1 MGNTT
6 TKSHYSKSLAVG
18 GTSRRPRWEGSGLP
32 APPGKPILIPG
43 ADETQP
49 DVVGIRWERSPS
61 NGGSAIVG
69 YLVEHRR
76 LGSPHWVRSTPGLC
90 TFPELTLSGL
100 EPGWRY
106 QFRVRAQNAIGL
118 SRPSEISDPLT
129 VTLQRSASSSPYFE
143 LELKDTVILEGEQ
156 AEFVVRFSG
165 SPLPKISWFK
175 DGFEIFSSRR
185 TRIITDSG
193 RSVLLIHQT
202 ALNDEGEIKCTA
214 TNRAGHASTKSKL
227 VLEAPPKIRLPRQY
241 EDGLLFEQDE
251 TIRLKVS
258 LAGRPPPMV
267 FWYHD
272 GELIPNDE
280 RHIFETM
287 DGESVM
293 KIPDAKRVDR
303 GEYTVKAVNKLGEN
317 TSSFLV
323 TVTDRPAAP
332 GKAMVTMT
340 LGRSVTLSWKEPE
353 DDGGCKIGTYIVE
366 YYRIGWDVWLK
377 AITSR
382 QTKAT
387 LSELIEGSE
396 YKFRVKAENPYGV
409 SEPSEES
416 DVIFIPDLK
425 RGIMTPSLSGKSQS
439 HREIRSRE
447 KREVSFA
454 VPTQRTRSLTR
465 EEARTRDDD
474 DDGHFSPSSRSVSAQ
489 RLSRPSR
496 ADSRVTFA
504 LDTLDKSDAAPV
516 PPARSKDHST
526 SKHESRVENHVDRS
540 SIDVNVTSNENVNL
554 YKESSAISRASTT
567 VTVSP
572 PIVDD
577 SSRRSAYR
585 ESRSRSVSISR
596 ERSMS
601 PLSMPQI
608 QEKYEEESLTRSTRV
623 LRPAASLTLTKQQAV
638 VDEPDPP
645 FVKSLS
651 LEDKSRSPTT
661 PREDDETA
669 LHGSSE
675 FMLVLYPDDQD
686 QDKKLVDISDRE
698 KMTIKI
704 TGDETED
711 MEDLI
716 PPPMSLSLPE
726 LFSAEHQVVETL
738 REAVSST
745 ELLHERAMERFYRAV
760 AAEEA
765 SEVAKKKT
773 QVERTTGELASTLEE
788 NADPEEARISLR
800 RRLSNPG
807 VTAQNLISW
816 QAKKNRRRSSESQAD
831 AIKAP
836 LKILTPSLMSTA
848 EARSDPNLPSE
859 PETPIG
865 HSWGLDKEEDAASQ
879 LRRWHD
885 SNVPLVEEKGNEKS
899 IPWQASSNE
908 EALPI
913 EGVVQT
919 PLIAQADEKQ
929 EEEEE
934 ELEES
939 IETSEE
945 SSEENSSADSEDLKL
960 LKARILARQ
969 VLEEEDTY
977 HPRGKPVLHIEVEP
991 PPVPP
996 HNVPILDVTPPTPT
1010 KPNAPLSPT
1019 NVVPKSILK
1028 KPKEEPIP
1036 VNSFGRPIPPEKPI
1050 RKVPPQS
1057 AQPMIKRE
1065 EDFLDKQTD
1074 IAPEPVTHRTPVLS
1088 ESDTDSVLSA
1098 GEAAKNRRIH
1108 AKARP
1113 AASEE
1118 EVDEEDIEARMAV
1131 VNHYTEIVREHS
1143 SRYNYRSSE
1152 ERKLGD
1158 SLASSRRSSFSE
1170 DQDAKDHVAKDRQE
1184 TVILAK
1190 SNKKQDVR
1198 GAEPSQRTKVKKE
1211 REVVKQEKQSQRP
1224 KRSTSGSRGTTPAR
1238 DTKSVKEKRSSRPPS
1253 RTESPTPRSRN
1264 VSVERV
1270 ASSRSS
1276 SKTRVRAPSQDRR
1289 PPSRTGSEEQR
1300 YVREKSVE
1308 EGSRRSRKP
1317 SSRTHSRSSS
1327 RDRNRP
1333 ETPVGLKM
1341 ERLQKALESK
1351 KYRPLRRGSAI
1362 EREYSEERVPSRLN
1376 EGQLALEA
1384 EKNVRFTVG
1393 YVTDLTLL
1401 MAAVYVYIF
1410 KKETL
1415 AIPFIALLLY
1425 RRIQHEIRGR
1435 VSRGWWWSKRKQ

>member
-1 MGNTT
+1 MGNATA
-6 TKSHYSKSLAVG
+6 KSHYSKSLQVG
-18 GTSRRPRWEGSGLP
+18 GTNRRPRWEGSGLP

-43 ADETQP
+43 ADESQP
-49 DVVGIRWERSPS
+49 DVVAIRWERSPS

-76 LGSPHWVRSTPGLC
+76 LGSQHWVRSTPTLC

-106 QFRVRAQNAIGL
+106 QFRVRAQNVVGL
-118 SRPSEISDPLT
+118 SRPSEISDALT
-129 VTLQRSASSSPYFE
+129 VTLQRSASSAPYFD
-143 LELKDTVILEGEQ
+143 LELKDTVVLENEQ
-156 AEFVVRFSG
+156 AEFVVRFTG

-214 TNRAGHASTKSKL
+214 TNRAGHSSTKARL

-258 LAGRPPPMV
+258 LAGRPPPSV
-267 FWYHD
+267 IWYHD
-272 GELIPNDE
+272 GETISHDE

-287 DGESVM
+287 DGESIL
-293 KIPDAKRVDR
+293 KIPDAKRADR
-303 GEYTVKAVNKLGEN
+303 GEYTVKAVNKLGED

-340 LGRSVTLSWKEPE
+340 LGRTVSLSWKEPE

-377 AITSR
+377 ATTSR

-454 VPTQRTRSLTR
+454 VPAQRTRSLTR
-465 EEARTRDDD
+465 EESRVRDEDDD
-474 DDGHFSPSSRSVSAQ
+474 MRFGPSRSASAQ
-489 RLSRPSR
+489 RLSGRPSR

-504 LDTLDKSDAAPV
+504 LDTMDKSEPPV

-526 SKHESRVENHVDRS
+526 SRHDRVENHSDRA
-540 SIDVNVTSNENVNL
+540 VNAPVNQSL
-554 YKESSAISRASTT
+554 NQNKESPATKPPTT

-572 PIVDD
+572 PQTEET
-577 SSRRSAYR
+577 RRSVYR
-585 ESRSRSVSISR
+585 ESRSRSVSIPR

-608 QEKYEEESLTRSTRV
+608 QEQREEESPVATSR
-623 LRPAASLTLTKQQAV
+623 LRPSMHLVLKKQQTT
-638 VDEPDPP
+638 VDEPEPP
-645 FVKSLS
+645 LIKNNSLD
-651 LEDKSRSPTT
+651 LDKPGSPTT
-661 PREDDETA
+661 PREDDESA

-675 FMLVLYPDDQD
+675 FMLVLYPEDQD
-686 QDKKLVDISDRE
+686 QEKKFRDIDGRRKNSDARPAPE
-698 KMTIKI
+698 
-704 TGDETED
+704 EPED

-745 ELLHERAMERFYRAV
+745 ELLHERAMERFYKAV

-765 SEVAKKKT
+765 SEVAKRKT
-773 QVERTTGELASTLEE
+773 QIERKTGELATTVEPTEGDEIDNQDRLSS
-788 NADPEEARISLR
+788 IR
-800 RRLSNPG
+800 RRLSNPA
-807 VTAQNLISW
+807 VIPPNLIGW
-816 QAKKNRRRSSESQAD
+816 QPKKNRRRSSESQAD
-831 AIKAP
+831 TLKVP
-836 LKILTPSLMSTA
+836 LKLQSPLTDI
-848 EARSDPNLPSE
+848 EARSDPNIPGDVE
-859 PETPIG
+859 PAAP
-865 HSWGLDKEEDAASQ
+865 WGLDKEEDSATQ

-885 SNVPLVEEKGNEKS
+885 ANVPLVEELNDKS
-899 IPWQASSNE
+899 IPWPTNE
-908 EALPI
+908 EK
-913 EGVVQT
+913 EVV
-919 PLIAQADEKQ
+919 PEPAQDAKQ

-934 ELEES
+934 EES
-939 IETSEE
+939 VETSEE
-945 SSEENSSADSEDLKL
+945 SSEEVSSADSEDLKL

-977 HPRGKPVLHIEVEP
+977 HPSGRPILHIEPEP
-991 PPVPP
+991 PPIPP
-996 HNVPILDVTPPTPT
+996 HRVPILEVSPPTPT
-1010 KPNAPLSPT
+1010 RTVPPPLSPT

-1050 RKVPPQS
+1050 RKIPPQPV
-1057 AQPMIKRE
+1057 QPQQHKDEEVQQVETIK
-1065 EDFLDKQTD
+1065 
-1074 IAPEPVTHRTPVLS
+1074 TPVMS

-1098 GEAAKNRRIH
+1098 GEAAKNRRIQ
-1108 AKARP
+1108 AKMRSN
-1113 AASEE
+1113 ASEE

-1143 SRYNYRSSE
+1143 SKYNYRSSE

-1158 SLASSRRSSFSE
+1158 SVASSRRSSFSE
-1170 DQDAKDHVAKDRQE
+1170 SQEPESHLKDQAKNNKGRETQVQPAK
-1184 TVILAK
+1184 K
-1190 SNKKQDVR
+1190 SEQKV
-1198 GAEPSQRTKVKKE
+1198 SQ
-1211 REVVKQEKQSQRP
+1211 QR
-1224 KRSTSGSRGTTPAR
+1224 RAGSRGTTPAR
-1238 DTKSVKEKRSSRPPS
+1238 ETKAEKRISRPPS
-1253 RTESPTPRSRN
+1253 RNESPAPRSRN
-1264 VSVERV
+1264 VSTERG

-1276 SKTRVRAPSQDRR
+1276 SKTRARAPSQDRR
-1289 PPSRTGSEEQR
+1289 PPSRTGSEDHR
-1300 YVREKSVE
+1300 YVREPSVD
-1308 EGSRRSRKP
+1308 EGRRTKRA
-1317 SSRTHSRSSS
+1317 SSRTRSRSSS
-1327 RDRNRP
+1327 KDRNRP
-1333 ETPVGLKM
+1333 ETPIELKK
-1341 ERLQKALESK
+1341 ERLQRTLESK
-1351 KYRPLRRGSAI
+1351 KYRPSRRGLST
-1362 EREYSEERVPSRLN
+1362 ERSYPEVAWRESRLN
-1376 EGQLALEA
+1376 EERLAIEA
-1384 EKNVRFTVG
+1384 KYNVRNTVG

-1401 MAAVYVYIF
+1401 LAAVYVYLF

-1435 VSRGWWWSKRKQ
+1435 VSGGWWWSKRKQ

>member
-6 TKSHYSKSLAVG
+6 TKSHYSKSLAG
-18 GTSRRPRWEGSGLP
+18 GGASRRPRWEGSGLP
-32 APPGKPILIPG
+32 AAPGKPILIPG
-43 ADETQP
+43 ADESQP
-49 DVVGIRWERSPS
+49 DVVAIRWERSPS

-129 VTLQRSASSSPYFE
+129 VTLQRSAASAPYFD
-143 LELKDTVILEGEQ
+143 LELKDTVVLENEQ
-156 AEFVVRFSG
+156 AEFVVRFTG
-165 SPLPKISWFK
+165 TPLPKISWFK

-214 TNRAGHASTKSKL
+214 TNRAGHASTKSRL

-251 TIRLKVS
+251 TVRLKVS
-258 LAGRPPPMV
+258 LAGRPSPVV

-272 GELIPNDE
+272 GDLIPNDA

-287 DGESVM
+287 DGESVL

-303 GEYTVKAVNKLGEN
+303 GEYTVKAVNKLGEDS
-317 TSSFLV
+317 TSFLV

-332 GKAMVTMT
+332 GKATVTMT

-382 QTKAT
+382 QTKVT

-425 RGIMTPSLSGKSQS
+425 RGIMTPSLGGKSQS

-465 EEARTRDDD
+465 EEARTRDEDVD
-474 DDGHFSPSSRSVSAQ
+474 FGPSSRSVSAQ

-504 LDTLDKSDAAPV
+504 LDTLEKPDAAPV
-516 PPARSKDHST
+516 PPARSKDHSIA
-526 SKHESRVENHVDRS
+526 KHESRVENHVDRS
-540 SIDVNVTSNENVNL
+540 SINVDVPTNESLN
-554 YKESSAISRASTT
+554 KESPAVPRPATVAVAPPVIDESTK
-567 VTVSP
+567 
-572 PIVDD
+572 
-577 SSRRSAYR
+577 RSVYR
-585 ESRSRSVSISR
+585 ESRSRSVSMSR

-601 PLSMPQI
+601 PLSMPKI
-608 QEKYEEESLTRSTRV
+608 QENYEEEASTRPPR
-623 LRPAASLTLTKQQAV
+623 LQRPSISLTLTKQQAI
-638 VDEPDPP
+638 VDDPESP
-645 FVKSLS
+645 FVKSNS
-651 LEDKSRSPTT
+651 LDDKPGSPTT
-661 PREDDETA
+661 PREDDESVM
-669 LHGSSE
+669 HGSSE
-675 FMLVLYPDDQD
+675 FMLVLYPDDED
-686 QDKKLVDISDRE
+686 QAKKLMDFADKGKSLV
-698 KMTIKI
+698 
-704 TGDETED
+704 GGETED

-765 SEVAKKKT
+765 SEVAKRRT
-773 QVERTTGELASTLEE
+773 QLERTTGELASTVEG
-788 NADPEEARISLR
+788 NADIDAEAQDVRMR
-800 RRLSNPG
+800 RRLSNPS
-807 VTAQNLISW
+807 VATQNLISW
-816 QAKKNRRRSSESQAD
+816 QSKKNRRRSSEGQTEG
-831 AIKAP
+831 IKTP
-836 LKILTPSLMSTA
+836 LRITTPSLLSPV
-848 EARSDPNLPSE
+848 EARSDPYLSGE
-859 PETPIG
+859 AEIAAG
-865 HSWGLDKEEDAASQ
+865 KVEDTATQ
-879 LRRWHD
+879 LRRWHE
-885 SNVPLVEEKGNEKS
+885 SSYVPLVEAEESTPSK
-899 IPWQASSNE
+899 E
-908 EALPI
+908 EAIQPI
-913 EGVVQT
+913 LAV
-919 PLIAQADEKQ
+919 EKQ
-929 EEEEE
+929 EEA
-934 ELEES
+934 EES
-939 IETSEE
+939 IESSEE
-945 SSEENSSADSEDLKL
+945 SSEEMSSADSEDIKL

-969 VLEEEDTY
+969 VVEEEDTY
-977 HPRGKPVLHIEVEP
+977 HPRGKPVLHVETDP
-991 PPVPP
+991 PP
-996 HNVPILDVTPPTPT
+996 HRIPILDVTPPTPT
-1010 KPNAPLSPT
+1010 KETPMSLP

-1050 RKVPPQS
+1050 RKTPPAS
-1057 AQPMIKRE
+1057 KKE
-1065 EDFLDKQTD
+1065 EDE
-1074 IAPEPVTHRTPVLS
+1074 PEPVRTPVLS

-1098 GEAAKNRRIH
+1098 GEAAKNRRIQ
-1108 AKARP
+1108 AKMRSATP
-1113 AASEE
+1113 EE
-1118 EVDEEDIEARMAV
+1118 EVDEEDVEARLAV

-1143 SRYNYRSSE
+1143 SHLSYRSSE
-1152 ERKLGD
+1152 ERRFGD

-1170 DQDAKDHVAKDRQE
+1170 DPDTNRSRVE
-1184 TVILAK
+1184 TR
-1190 SNKKQDVR
+1190 SSRKQP
-1198 GAEPSQRTKVKKE
+1198 AKVKKE
-1211 REVVKQEKQSQRP
+1211 QQEG
-1224 KRSTSGSRGTTPAR
+1224 KRTTP
-1238 DTKSVKEKRSSRPPS
+1238 SRERRPS
-1253 RTESPTPRSRN
+1253 RARNESPAPRSRN
-1264 VSVERV
+1264 VSVERGV
-1270 ASSRSS
+1270 PSRS
-1276 SKTRVRAPSQDRR
+1276 RARAPSQDRR
-1289 PPSRTGSEEQR
+1289 PPSRDR
-1300 YVREKSVE
+1300 SVD
-1308 EGSRRSRKP
+1308 EGTR
-1317 SSRTHSRSSS
+1317 RSSS
-1327 RDRNRP
+1327 RDRSRP
-1333 ETPVGLKM
+1333 ETPVGLRM

-1351 KYRPLRRGSAI
+1351 KGKYRPLRRESP
-1362 EREYSEERVPSRLN
+1362 EEPAHSRLN
-1376 EGQLALEA
+1376 GEQLALEA
-1384 EKNVRFTVG
+1384 KKNVRFTVG

-1401 MAAVYVYIF
+1401 MAAIYVYFF

-1425 RRIQHEIRGR
+1425 RRVQHEICGR
-1435 VSRGWWWSKRKQ
+1435 VSGGWWWSKRKQ

>member
-18 GTSRRPRWEGSGLP
+18 GATRRPRWEGSGLP

-43 ADETQP
+43 TDESQP
-49 DVVGIRWERSPS
+49 DVVAIRWERSPS

-129 VTLQRSASSSPYFE
+129 VTLQRSAASAPYFE
-143 LELKDTVILEGEQ
+143 LELKDTIVLENEQ

-214 TNRAGHASTKSKL
+214 TNRAGHASTKAKL

-258 LAGRPPPMV
+258 LAGRPSPYV
-267 FWYHD
+267 IWYHD
-272 GELIPNDE
+272 GDAISNDE

-287 DGESVM
+287 DGESIL
-293 KIPDAKRVDR
+293 KIPDARRIDR
-303 GEYTVKAVNKLGEN
+303 GEYTVKATNKLGED

-332 GKAMVTMT
+332 GKATVTMT

-377 AITSR
+377 ATTSR

-416 DVIFIPDLK
+416 DVVFIPDLK

-454 VPTQRTRSLTR
+454 VPAQRTRSLTR
-465 EEARTRDDD
+465 EESRSRNEE
-474 DDGHFSPSSRSVSAQ
+474 DDGRLDPSSRSVSAQ
-489 RLSRPSR
+489 RLGGRPSR

-504 LDTLDKSDAAPV
+504 LDTLDKSEAPV

-526 SKHESRVENHVDRS
+526 AKHISRIENHLDRS
-540 SIDVNVTSNENVNL
+540 SVNMNVTSNENLNQH
-554 YKESSAISRASTT
+554 KETAVLQQTVTT
-567 VTVSP
+567 ITVSP
-572 PIVDD
+572 PTMDG
-577 SSRRSAYR
+577 STRRSVFR
-585 ESRSRSVSISR
+585 ESRSRSVSVSR

-601 PLSMPQI
+601 PLSMPKI
-608 QEKYEEESLTRSTRV
+608 QEYNEEEKEVIDSSRL
-623 LRPAASLTLTKQQAV
+623 LRPSLNLTLKKQQAIT
-638 VDEPDPP
+638 DEPEPP
-645 FVKSLS
+645 LIKSNS
-651 LEDKSRSPTT
+651 MEEKPGSPTT
-661 PREDDETA
+661 PREDDRSI

-675 FMLVLYPDDQD
+675 FMLVLYPEDQE
-686 QDKKLVDISDRE
+686 KKLDVDDRR
-698 KMTIKI
+698 KSL
-704 TGDETED
+704 ETRQSTTEEAED
-711 MEDLI
+711 LEDLI

-726 LFSAEHQVVETL
+726 LFSPEHQLIETL

-765 SEVAKKKT
+765 SEVAKKA
-773 QVERTTGELASTLEE
+773 QVERKTGELASTVETKPE
-788 NADPEEARISLR
+788 ADGEDVRRSSLR
-800 RRLSNPG
+800 RRLSNTG
-807 VTAQNLISW
+807 VTPQNLLTW
-816 QAKKNRRRSSESQAD
+816 QTKKNRRRMSEGQEETM
-831 AIKAP
+831 KTP
-836 LKILTPSLMSTA
+836 LKALTPSLLSDV
-848 EARSDPNLPSE
+848 EARSDPNLTGDL
-859 PETPIG
+859 ETPIA
-865 HSWGLDKEEDAASQ
+865 HSWGLDKEEDGATQ
-879 LRRWHD
+879 LRKWHD
-885 SNVPLVEEKGNEKS
+885 TNVPLVEAKEEERS
-899 IPWQASSNE
+899 MPWQASANE
-908 EALPI
+908 EALRSKGVAPEPQSVI
-913 EGVVQT
+913 EVE
-919 PLIAQADEKQ
+919 EKQEEVQ

-934 ELEES
+934 S
-939 IETSEE
+939 YETSEE
-945 SSEENSSADSEDLKL
+945 SSEEISSADSEDLRL

-977 HPRGKPVLHIEVEP
+977 HPRGKPILHVDVEP
-991 PPVPP
+991 PPIPP
-996 HNVPILDVTPPTPT
+996 HRVPILDVSPSTPT
-1010 KPNAPLSPT
+1010 KPTPPLSPT

-1028 KPKEEPIP
+1028 KPKEEPVIP

-1050 RKVPPQS
+1050 RKILPQS
-1057 AQPMIKRE
+1057 MQPVNKTE
-1065 EDFLDKQTD
+1065 EDIVDAPID
-1074 IAPEPVTHRTPVLS
+1074 VAPESMRTPIMS
-1088 ESDTDSVLSA
+1088 ESDTDSMLSA
-1098 GEAAKNRRIH
+1098 GEAAKNRRIQ
-1108 AKARP
+1108 AKMRSTT
-1113 AASEE
+1113 SEE
-1118 EVDEEDIEARMAV
+1118 EIDEEDIEARMAV

-1143 SRYNYRSSE
+1143 NRFNYRSSE

-1158 SLASSRRSSFSE
+1158 SMPSSRRSSVSE
-1170 DQDAKDHVAKDRQE
+1170 DQDTRNQLKDRLEATAAEKRGIKENKEVQE
-1184 TVILAK
+1184 NQQTK
-1190 SNKKQDVR
+1190 TMKKN
-1198 GAEPSQRTKVKKE
+1198 
-1211 REVVKQEKQSQRP
+1211 EVDGQEKQSVQP
-1224 KRSTSGSRGTTPAR
+1224 KRGAGSRGTTPAR
-1238 DTKSVKEKRSSRPPS
+1238 DMKMEKRTSRPAS
-1253 RTESPTPRSRN
+1253 RNQSPAPRSRN
-1264 VSVERV
+1264 VSVERGG

-1289 PPSRTGSEEQR
+1289 PPSRTGSEDQR

-1308 EGSRRSRKP
+1308 DGPRRSKRP
-1317 SSRTHSRSSS
+1317 SSRTSSRSSS

-1333 ETPVGLKM
+1333 ETPVELKM
-1341 ERLQKALESK
+1341 ERLHKALGSK
-1351 KYRPLRRGSAI
+1351 KYRSSRRGSATD
-1362 EREYSEERVPSRLN
+1362 RDYPEEFVQSRLN
-1376 EGQLALEA
+1376 DKQLEIEA

-1401 MAAVYVYIF
+1401 MAAIYVYIF
-1410 KKETL
+1410 KKETF

-1425 RRIQHEIRGR
+1425 RRIQHEVRKR
-1435 VSRGWWWSKRKQ
+1435 MSRGWLWSKRKQ

>member
-1 MGNTT
+1 MGNATA
-6 TKSHYSKSLAVG
+6 KSHYSKSSLQVG
-18 GTSRRPRWEGSGLP
+18 GTNRRPRWEGSGLP

-43 ADETQP
+43 ADESQP
-49 DVVGIRWERSPS
+49 DVVAIRWERSPS

-76 LGSPHWVRSTPGLC
+76 LGSQHWVRSTPTLC

-106 QFRVRAQNAIGL
+106 QFRVRAQNVVGL
-118 SRPSEISDPLT
+118 SRPSEISDALT
-129 VTLQRSASSSPYFE
+129 VTLQRSASSAPYFD
-143 LELKDTVILEGEQ
+143 LELKDTLVLENEQ
-156 AEFVVRFSG
+156 AEFVVRFTG

-214 TNRAGHASTKSKL
+214 TNRAGHSSTKARL

-258 LAGRPPPMV
+258 LAGRPPPSV
-267 FWYHD
+267 IWYHD
-272 GELIPNDE
+272 GDTIPHDE

-287 DGESVM
+287 DGESIL
-293 KIPDAKRVDR
+293 KIPDAKRADR
-303 GEYTVKAVNKLGEN
+303 GEYTVKAVNKLGED

-340 LGRSVTLSWKEPE
+340 LGRTVSLSWKEPE

-377 AITSR
+377 ATTSR

-454 VPTQRTRSLTR
+454 VPAQRTRSLTR
-465 EEARTRDDD
+465 EESRNRDEDDD
-474 DDGHFSPSSRSVSAQ
+474 MRFGPSNRSASAQ
-489 RLSRPSR
+489 RLSGRPSR

-504 LDTLDKSDAAPV
+504 PDTMDKSEPPI

-526 SKHESRVENHVDRS
+526 SRHDRVENYSDRALNAAINQS
-540 SIDVNVTSNENVNL
+540 LNQS
-554 YKESSAISRASTT
+554 KESPATKPPTS

-572 PIVDD
+572 PATTDEA
-577 SSRRSAYR
+577 RRYR
-585 ESRSRSVSISR
+585 ESRSRSVSVPR

-608 QEKYEEESLTRSTRV
+608 QEQREEESPVATAR
-623 LRPAASLTLTKQQAV
+623 LRPSMNLILKKQHAT
-638 VDEPDPP
+638 VDEPEPP
-645 FVKSLS
+645 LIKNNSLD
-651 LEDKSRSPTT
+651 LDKPGSPTT
-661 PREDDETA
+661 PREDDESA

-675 FMLVLYPDDQD
+675 FMLVLYPEDQD
-686 QDKKLVDISDRE
+686 QEKKFRDIDGRRKNSDAKPAPE
-698 KMTIKI
+698 
-704 TGDETED
+704 EPED
-711 MEDLI
+711 IEDLI

-745 ELLHERAMERFYRAV
+745 ELLHERAMERFYKAV

-765 SEVAKKKT
+765 SEVAKRKT
-773 QVERTTGELASTLEE
+773 QIERKTGELATTVEPKIE
-788 NADPEEARISLR
+788 ADSEIDTQERLASLR
-800 RRLSNPG
+800 RRLSNPA
-807 VTAQNLISW
+807 VIPSNLTGW
-816 QAKKNRRRSSESQAD
+816 QPKKNRRRSSESQAD
-831 AIKAP
+831 TLKAP
-836 LKILTPSLMSTA
+836 LKLQTPSLLSDI
-848 EARSDPNLPSE
+848 EARSDPNIPTDVE
-859 PETPIG
+859 PAAVP
-865 HSWGLDKEEDAASQ
+865 WGLDKEEDPATQ

-885 SNVPLVEEKGNEKS
+885 ANVPLVEELNDDKS
-899 IPWQASSNE
+899 IWKANE
-908 EALPI
+908 QQ
-913 EGVVQT
+913 GVAPEPVQEV
-919 PLIAQADEKQ
+919 AKQ
-929 EEEEE
+929 EAEEE
-934 ELEES
+934 EES

-945 SSEENSSADSEDLKL
+945 SSEEVSSADSEDLKL

-977 HPRGKPVLHIEVEP
+977 HPSGRPVLHIETEP
-991 PPVPP
+991 PPIPP
-996 HNVPILDVTPPTPT
+996 HRVPILEVSPPTPT
-1010 KPNAPLSPT
+1010 RTVPPPLSPT

-1036 VNSFGRPIPPEKPI
+1036 VNSFGRPVPPEKPI
-1050 RKVPPQS
+1050 RKIPPQV
-1057 AQPMIKRE
+1057 QQKDEEQVEIK
-1065 EDFLDKQTD
+1065 
-1074 IAPEPVTHRTPVLS
+1074 TPVMS

-1098 GEAAKNRRIH
+1098 GEAAKNRRIQ
-1108 AKARP
+1108 AKMRTT
-1113 AASEE
+1113 ASEE

-1143 SRYNYRSSE
+1143 SKYNYRSSE

-1158 SLASSRRSSFSE
+1158 SVASSRRSSFSE
-1170 DQDAKDHVAKDRQE
+1170 SQEPEKDQAKNNKAKESQKK
-1184 TVILAK
+1184 K
-1190 SNKKQDVR
+1190 SEQPR
-1198 GAEPSQRTKVKKE
+1198 RAA
-1211 REVVKQEKQSQRP
+1211 
-1224 KRSTSGSRGTTPAR
+1224 SRGTTPAR
-1238 DTKSVKEKRSSRPPS
+1238 ETKAEKRVSRPPS
-1253 RTESPTPRSRN
+1253 RNESPAPRSRN
-1264 VSVERV
+1264 VSVERG
-1270 ASSRSS
+1270 ASRSS
-1276 SKTRVRAPSQDRR
+1276 SKTRARAPSQDRR
-1289 PPSRTGSEEQR
+1289 PPSRTGSEDHR
-1300 YVREKSVE
+1300 YVREQSVD
-1308 EGSRRSRKP
+1308 EGTRRTKRA
-1317 SSRTHSRSSS
+1317 SSRTRSRSSS
-1327 RDRNRP
+1327 KDRNRP
-1333 ETPVGLKM
+1333 ETPIELKK
-1341 ERLQKALESK
+1341 ERLQRTLESK
-1351 KYRPLRRGSAI
+1351 KYRPKRGVASYPEVAW
-1362 EREYSEERVPSRLN
+1362 RESRLN
-1376 EGQLALEA
+1376 EERLAIEA
-1384 EKNVRFTVG
+1384 KYNVRNTVG

-1401 MAAVYVYIF
+1401 LAAVYVYLF

-1435 VSRGWWWSKRKQ
+1435 VSGGWWWSKRKQ